1 VAPKK
6 ASTKKKAVRA
16 YSSPTRDQQADE
28 TRTRIAD
35 AARKLFLEHGFDGTT
50 IEAIAREAGVAA
62 PTVYATYRS
71 KKGLMAELLNRARF
85 GPTFGELVKE
95 AHTLTDPADRVRV
108 TARIARQVYDSE
120 RSEMDLLRGAGV
132 VSPDLGDDERERTRY
147 VGQKKLI
154 YFLIASKSLRDGLD
168 VTTARDVLYAL
179 TSRDLYR
186 LLVVV
191 RGWSPSKYETWLGDE
206 LVTSLVAPSGA

>member
-1 VAPKK
+1 MVPKK
-6 ASTKKKAVRA
+6 ASPKKKALRA

-35 AARKLFLEHGFDGTT
+35 AARKLFLEHGFDATT
-50 IEAIAREAGVAA
+50 VDAIAREAGVAA

-85 GPTFGELVKE
+85 GPSFGELVKE
-95 AHTLTDPADRVRV
+95 AHTLTEPEDRVRL

-147 VGQKKLI
+147 VGQKRLI
-154 YFLIASKSLRDGLD
+154 DFLVKAKRLRDGLD
-168 VTTARDVLYAL
+168 VTTARDELYAL

-186 LLVVV
+186 LLVVI
-191 RGWSPSKYETWLGDE
+191 RGWAPSKYETWLGDT
-206 LVTSLVAPSGA
+206 LVRSLVAPPGA